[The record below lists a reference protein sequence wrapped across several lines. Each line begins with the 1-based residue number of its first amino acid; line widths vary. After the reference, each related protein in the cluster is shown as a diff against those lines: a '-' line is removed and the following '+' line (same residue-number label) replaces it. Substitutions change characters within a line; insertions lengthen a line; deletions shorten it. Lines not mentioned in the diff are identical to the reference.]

1 MINQELRTR
10 LEPILSNK
18 EIEVVLKRLQNKHI
32 TQTESNYLSR
42 SVRPKL
48 RSAEFAASSGLL
60 SLLGY
65 RRKKYERND
74 RLLREKVVKSVG
86 ANIKDVQAIILFGS
100 YVRNGHTDYRDIDV
114 MIVVRKKLWKGLAE
128 KRRLEANIERGI
140 DARTDINLVDYGE
153 LRNILPYSPL
163 LQTELEDHKLIYGD
177 IALKEKVIID
187 RAYLYRK
194 LLETE
199 YVLELGRKIRP
210 RYVYNAMRNCLSIKL
225 FLKGVIGNKQI
236 IKTIE
241 DNIGRSTAES
251 LMEDKSDSLQRDIAL
266 KYLEYLYNGL
276 MESLKD
282 EQKRAA

>member
-1 MINQELRTR
+1 MIKRELRIR

-18 EIEVVLKRLQNKHI
+18 EIEAVLKRLDNKHI

-48 RSAEFAASSGLL
+48 MSAEFAASAGLL

-74 RLLREKVVKSVG
+74 RLLMEKIVKSVG
-86 ANIKDVQAIILFGS
+86 NIIKNVQAIILFGS
-100 YVRNGHTDYRDIDV
+100 YVRNGHTDYRDIDI
-114 MIVVRKKLWKGLAE
+114 MIVVRKKLWKSLAE
-128 KRRLEANIERGI
+128 KRRLEANIEQSIGI
-140 DARTDINLVDYGE
+140 RTDISLVDYGE
-153 LRNILPYSPL
+153 LRNMFPYSPL

-177 IALKEKVIID
+177 IALTGKIIID
-187 RAYLYRK
+187 RTYLYRK

-210 RYVYNAMRNCLSIKL
+210 RYVYNALRNCLSIKL
-225 FLKGVIGNKQI
+225 FLKGIIDNKRI

-241 DNIGRSTAES
+241 DNIGKSTAKS
-251 LMEDKSDSLQRDIAL
+251 LIEDKSDVLQRDIAL
-266 KYLEYLYNGL
+266 KYLEHLYNGL
-276 MESLKD
+276 MEGLKD